1 MTTARA
7 PGKIILFGE
16 HAVVYGQ
23 PAIAVPIHQV
33 SAIVEVTS
41 ISASRLGVIHV
52 EAPDIGLDSWLHEMD
67 QDQPLARIIHL
78 TLNEI
83 GIHDP
88 PALGITISSSI
99 PIASGLGSGTAVSVA
114 IIRSLSNHLGQS
126 LPLKRQ
132 SELAYEVEK
141 IHHGTPSGIDNTVV
155 TYAKPIFYKRG
166 CDPEIISIGAPF
178 TLIISDTGV
187 QSPTAVAVEKV
198 RRGWQDDPN
207 IYESLFDEIGRLV
220 LQARYSMERGQVNK
234 LGPLMDQN
242 QVLLEAIHVNSPPL
256 QALINAAREAGAY
269 GAKLSGAGL
278 GGNMIAIVDPLNAH
292 AVEKALKQAGAVSTL
307 TTEVIE

>member
-1 MTTARA
+1 MTSASA

-16 HAVVYGQ
+16 HAVVYGR
-23 PAIAVPIHQV
+23 PAIAVPIPQLM
-33 SAIVEVTS
+33 ATVETTS
-41 ISASRLGVIHV
+41 LSGRKLGTIHV
-52 EAPDIGLDSWLHEMD
+52 EAPDIGLDSWLHEMSPD
-67 QDQPLARIIHL
+67 HPLAYIINL
-78 TLNEI
+78 TLNEL

-88 PALGITISSSI
+88 PAMGIKISSSI

-114 IIRSLSNHLGQS
+114 ILRSLSDHLDQR

-155 TYAKPIFYKRG
+155 TYAKPVYYERG
-166 CDPEIISIGAPF
+166 HDPEIIPLGAPF
-178 TLIISDTGV
+178 TLIVADTGV
-187 QSPTAVAVEKV
+187 QSPTAVAVAQV
-198 RRGWQDDPN
+198 RKSWQEN
-207 IYESLFDEIGRLV
+207 RKAYESLFDEIGSLV
-220 LQARYSMERGQVNK
+220 LQARDCIERGHVNE

-242 QVLLEAIHVNSPPL
+242 QVLLEAMGVHSPQL
-256 QALINAAREAGAY
+256 QSLIEAARKAGAY

-278 GGNMIAIVDPLNAH
+278 GGNMIALVDPGNAKSI
-292 AVEKALKQAGAVSTL
+292 ENALKNAGAVRTL

>member
-16 HAVVYGQ
+16 HAVVYGR

-41 ISASRLGVIHV
+41 IPASPLGVIHV
-52 EAPDIGLDSWLHEMD
+52 EAPDIGLDSWLHELNP
-67 QDQPLARIIHL
+67 DQPLARIIHL
-78 TLNEI
+78 TLEEI
-83 GIHDP
+83 GDHDP
-88 PALGITISSSI
+88 PTIGIQISSSI

-155 TYAKPIFYKRG
+155 TYAKPVYYERG
-166 CDPEIISIGAPF
+166 RDPEIIQIGAPF

-187 QSPTAVAVEKV
+187 QSSTAIAVEQV
-198 RRGWQDDPN
+198 RKDWQENPDT
-207 IYESLFDEIGRLV
+207 YESLFDEIGKLV
-220 LQARYSMERGQVNK
+220 LQARYSMERGQVHE

-242 QVLLEAIHVNSPPL
+242 QVLLELIGVNSPPL
-256 QALINAAREAGAY
+256 QNLIDAARSAGAY
-269 GAKLSGAGL
+269 GTKLSGAGL
-278 GGNMIAIVDPLNAH
+278 GGNTIALVDPVNASS
-292 AVEKALKQAGAVSTL
+292 VEKALRQAGAVSTL

>member
-1 MTTARA
+1 MN
-7 PGKIILFGE
+7 
-16 HAVVYGQ
+16 
-23 PAIAVPIHQV
+23 
-33 SAIVEVTS
+33 
-41 ISASRLGVIHV
+41 
-52 EAPDIGLDSWLHEMD
+52 

-78 TLNEI
+78 TLDEI
-83 GIHDP
+83 GVQDP
-88 PALGITISSSI
+88 PTMGIRISSSI

-155 TYAKPIFYKRG
+155 TYAKPVYYERG
-166 CDPEIISIGAPF
+166 RDPEIIHIGAPF

-187 QSPTAVAVEKV
+187 KSSTAVAVEQV
-198 RRGWQDDPN
+198 RKGWQEDPDT
-207 IYESLFDEIGRLV
+207 YEPLFDKIGRLV
-220 LQARYSMERGQVNK
+220 LKARGHMERGQVNV
-234 LGPLMDQN
+234 LGSLMDQN
-242 QVLLEAIHVNSPPL
+242 QILLEAIGVNSPPL
-256 QALINAAREAGAY
+256 QTLIEVARRAGAY

-278 GGNMIAIVDPLNAH
+278 GGNMIALVDPVNAYS
-292 AVEKALKQAGAVSTL
+292 VEKALNEAGATSTL

>member
-16 HAVVYGQ
+16 HAVVYGR
-23 PAIAVPIHQV
+23 PAIAVPIHQI
-33 SAIVEVTS
+33 SASVEVTS
-41 ISASRLGVIHV
+41 ISASTLGAIHV
-52 EAPDIGLDSWLHEMD
+52 EAPDIGLDSWLHEMS
-67 QDQPLARIIHL
+67 PNLPIARIIHL
-78 TLNEI
+78 TLDEI
-83 GIHDP
+83 GVHDP
-88 PALGITISSSI
+88 PTMGIRISSTI

-126 LPLKRQ
+126 FPLKRQ

-155 TYAKPIFYKRG
+155 TYAKPVYFERG
-166 CDPEIISIGAPF
+166 RDPEIIHVGAPF

-187 QSPTAVAVEKV
+187 KSPTAVAVEQVRKV
-198 RRGWQDDPN
+198 WQEDPN
-207 IYESLFDEIGRLV
+207 TYESLFDEIGRLV
-220 LQARYSMERGQVNK
+220 LQARYSMEHGQVNE

-242 QVLLEAIHVNSPPL
+242 QVLLEAIGVNSPPL
-256 QALINAAREAGAY
+256 QTLIEAARRAGAH

-278 GGNMIAIVDPLNAH
+278 GGNMIALVDPDNAYS
-292 AVEKALKQAGAVSTL
+292 VEKALKQAGAVSTL

>member
-16 HAVVYGQ
+16 HAVVYGR

-33 SAIVEVTS
+33 SATVEVTS
-41 ISASRLGVIHV
+41 IPASPLGVIHV
-52 EAPDIGLDSWLHEMD
+52 EATDIGFDSWLHEMSP
-67 QDQPLARIIHL
+67 DQPLARIIHL
-78 TLNEI
+78 TLDEI
-83 GIHDP
+83 RVHDP
-88 PALGITISSSI
+88 PTMGIQISSSI

-114 IIRSLSNHLGQS
+114 ILRSLSNHLGQS

-155 TYAKPIFYKRG
+155 TYAKPVCFELGR
-166 CDPEIISIGAPF
+166 DPEIIQIGAPF

-187 QSPTAVAVEKV
+187 QSPTAVAVEQV
-198 RRGWQDDPN
+198 RKGWQEDPN
-207 IYESLFDEIGRLV
+207 MYESLFDEIGKLV
-220 LQARYSMERGQVNK
+220 LQARYSMERGQVNE

-242 QVLLEAIHVNSPPL
+242 QALLEAIGVNSPPL
-256 QALINAAREAGAY
+256 QTLIDAARSAGAY
-269 GAKLSGAGL
+269 GTKLSGAGL
-278 GGNMIAIVDPLNAH
+278 GGNTIALVDPIKANSI
-292 AVEKALKQAGAVSTL
+292 EKALKQAGAVSTL
-307 TTEVIE
+307 KTEVIE